1 MFDAGIDWSTHA
13 VPSVMCTSI
22 VLVLQ
27 VRKQA
32 AEQLYVRLMTIED
45 EGTYAE
51 HVLEQAYDVLTEVA
65 WDGPVE
71 VVRPARNRLLDVF
84 DLKAADSS
92 EASSDLQQ
100 LVLSSSK
107 RRDENASYQALIDT
121 GSRV

>member
-1 MFDAGIDWSTHA
+1 
-13 VPSVMCTSI
+13 
-22 VLVLQ
+22 
-27 VRKQA
+27 
-32 AEQLYVRLMTIED
+32 MTIED
-45 EGTYAE
+45 EGVYAE

-84 DLKAADSS
+84 DLKAADST
-92 EASSDLQQ
+92 EASTDLQQ
-100 LVLSSSK
+100 LVMSSSK